1 MTDSPAEVRIGDHA
15 LVVSDKG
22 SAGGPAFLLVHGIG
36 MGRDAYV
43 EFIDA
48 LSERGRIL
56 ALDLPG
62 FGDAPKPPRSLT
74 IPQLA
79 DLVAAFLAEWRVG
92 QVVAVG
98 HSMGTQVVA
107 ELAVRHPQSVSNL
120 VLIGP
125 TVNDRERTAAWQVW
139 RMVQDLFGEHPKVI
153 IRGLWLYLK
162 TGPTWFIAKFRT
174 MMAHR
179 IEDIL
184 PRIAVPTLVMRG
196 RDDRVCPAEW
206 VQRVAAAIPDA
217 QYEEV
222 AGKGHE
228 AMIRSAEPVA
238 ELIVGFVRA

>member
-1 MTDSPAEVRIGDHA
+1 MSAPVEIRIGDHA
-15 LVVSDKG
+15 LVVTDKT
-22 SAGGPAFLLVHGIG
+22 AAEGPAFLLVHGIG

-43 EFIDA
+43 EFTDA
-48 LSERGRIL
+48 LSGHGRVL

-62 FGDAPKPPRSLT
+62 FGDAPKPPHSLT
-74 IPQLA
+74 IPQLG
-79 DLVAAFLAEWRVG
+79 DLVATFLAEWRVR
-92 QVVAVG
+92 QVVAIG

-107 ELAVRHPQSVSNL
+107 ELAVRHPDRVSHL

-162 TGPTWFIAKFRT
+162 TGPVWFLTKFRT

-184 PRIAVPTLVMRG
+184 PRISTSTLVMRG
-196 RDDRVCPAEW
+196 IDDRVCPAEW

-238 ELIVGFVRA
+238 ELIAGFADA

>member
-1 MTDSPAEVRIGDHA
+1 MPAPAEIRIGDHA
-15 LVVSDKG
+15 LAVTDK
-22 SAGGPAFLLVHGIG
+22 SAADGPTFLLVHGIG

-48 LSERGRIL
+48 LSERGRVL

-79 DLVAAFLAEWRVG
+79 DLVAAFLVEWGASR
-92 QVVAVG
+92 VVAIG

-107 ELAVRHPQSVSNL
+107 ELAVRHPDRVSHL

-153 IRGLWLYLK
+153 IRGFWLYLK
-162 TGPTWFIAKFRT
+162 TGPVWFLTKFRT

-179 IEDIL
+179 IEDLL
-184 PRIAVPTLVMRG
+184 PQLSTPTLVMRG
-196 RDDRVCPAEW
+196 QGDRVCPADW
-206 VQRVAAAIPDA
+206 VRRVAEAIPGA
-217 QYEEV
+217 RYEEV
-222 AGKGHE
+222 EGKGHE

-238 ELIVGFVRA
+238 ELIARFADA